1 MGVGFDKVISTVG
14 AGAEMSIS
22 IYQLY
27 YFFELPCYKHGCLQ
41 SLITVFLITKKVF
54 HSFQCLNL
62 NNTHSHYVY
71 YYGMVLLQCSNGN

>member
-41 SLITVFLITKKVF
+41 SLITMFLITKKF
-54 HSFQCLNL
+54 FTLFNAL
-62 NNTHSHYVY
+62 I
-71 YYGMVLLQCSNGN
+71 